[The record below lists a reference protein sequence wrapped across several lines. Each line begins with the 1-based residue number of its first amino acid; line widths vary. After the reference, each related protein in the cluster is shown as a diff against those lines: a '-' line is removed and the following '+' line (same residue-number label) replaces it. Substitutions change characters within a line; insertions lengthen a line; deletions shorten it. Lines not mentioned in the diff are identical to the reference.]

1 MGFTVATMTVTDAET
16 TTPAI
21 DALSGVVIDCADPP
35 ALAAFYSSIT
45 GWAVRESDPTWASV
59 VTPNNLALCFQGVE
73 DYVAPQWP
81 TTSPP
86 QQFHLDFDVADLD
99 TGEERVTALGARKAE
114 HQPGTTFRVFLD
126 PEGHPFC
133 LCLA

>member
-1 MGFTVATMTVTDAET
+1 MSTTEAET
-16 TTPAI
+16 STESTIPAV
-21 DALSGVVIDCADPP
+21 DALTGIVIDCADPP

-45 GWAVRESDPTWASV
+45 GWTVRESDASWATV
-59 VTPNNLALCFQGVE
+59 VTPNNLVLSFQRVD

-99 TGEERVTALGARKAE
+99 AGEQRVVALGARKAE
-114 HQPGTTFRVFLD
+114 HQPGTSFRVFLD
-126 PEGHPFC
+126 PEDHPFC
-133 LCLA
+133 LCLP